1 MIWLSWRQFRAQA
14 VTAAAAL
21 VVFAILLAV
30 TGPHLA
36 SLYAASGIGGCQ
48 GSSCDRLATGFVGQ
62 LEANGPYPALY
73 VVSIAVIILTPA
85 VIGVFWG
92 APLIARE
99 LETGTF
105 RLAWTQSVS
114 RARWLAVKL
123 GVAGLAAMAV
133 TEGLSLMQAWWAA
146 PLGRAAGYGA
156 SGSLLDASRFTP
168 VVFAS
173 HGITPLGY
181 AAFAFILGATI
192 GVLVRRAVPAMAV
205 TLAVFAAIQLAV
217 PLWVRP
223 HLFPPDHVAAPL
235 SSVQISLVGV
245 TSPDGHLTVTA
256 GDVPGQPGA
265 WILASGP
272 VNSAGQPVSTPPAA
286 CAPGRGVNLIPLPGC
301 LARLGFREAISYQ
314 PASRFWALQWIE
326 TGIYLILAL
335 ALAWYCFWLL
345 SPGGRVRPGRAGAG

>member
-14 VTAAAAL
+14 ITAAAAL
-21 VVFAILLAV
+21 LVFAVLLAV

-36 SLYAASGIGGCQ
+36 SLYAASGIGGCHD
-48 GSSCDRLATGFVGQ
+48 GGCGGLASSFVGQ
-62 LEANGPYPALY
+62 LQASGPYPALY

-85 VIGVFWG
+85 LIGVFWG

-123 GVAGLAAMAV
+123 GLAGLAAMAV

-146 PLGRAAGYGA
+146 PLGRATGYGA
-156 SGSLLDASRFTP
+156 EGSLLSAGRFAP
-168 VVFAS
+168 AVFAS

-181 AAFAFILGATI
+181 AAFAFVLGATI
-192 GVLVRRAVPAMAV
+192 GVLIRRAIPAMAV
-205 TLAVFAAIQLAV
+205 TLVIFAAVQLAV
-217 PLWVRP
+217 PLWIRP
-223 HLFPPDHVAAPL
+223 HLFPPDHVVAPL
-235 SSVQISLVGV
+235 SSVQIGLVGV
-245 TSPDGHLTVTA
+245 TGADGHLTVSA
-256 GDVPGQPGA
+256 GDVPGEPGA
-265 WILASGP
+265 WLLSSRP
-272 VNSAGQPVSTPPAA
+272 VDSAGQPLSTIPAA
-286 CAPGRGVNLIPLPGC
+286 CATGRGPNLIPLPAC
-301 LARLGFREAISYQ
+301 LARVGDREAISYQ

-326 TGIYLILAL
+326 TAIYVALAL

-345 SPGGRVRPGRAGAG
+345 SPGR